1 MKKVKKTIETGQ
13 LTTRD
18 ARLRQLLQA
27 ERRQMDDNVRERMRD
42 GRTDGPLD
50 ARDVVDIADATLQQ
64 EIDLALLQ
72 MRVATVGRID
82 EALRRL
88 DDGRYGSCFEC
99 EEAIA
104 ESRLRALPFAVRCRA
119 CEEKRETKQRNTRQ
133 VALRA
138 HTPFA
143 HVTG

>member
-1 MKKVKKTIETGQ
+1 MKKTITTAQ
-13 LTTRD
+13 STTRD
-18 ARLRQLLQA
+18 ARLRQLLEA
-27 ERRQMDDNVRERMRD
+27 ERRHMDDNVRERMRD
-42 GRTDGPLD
+42 GRSDGPLD

-88 DDGRYGSCFEC
+88 DGGQYGSCFEC
-99 EEAIA
+99 DEAIA

-119 CEEKRETKQRNTRQ
+119 CEEKRETAQGNARQ

-138 HTPFA
+138 HTPFS

>member
-1 MKKVKKTIETGQ
+1 MLLSAGQFAGDGTVKKTIETDQ

-18 ARLRQLLQA
+18 ARLRQLLEA

-42 GRTDGPLD
+42 GRSDGPQG

-119 CEEKRETKQRNTRQ
+119 CEEKRETKQQNTR
-133 VALRA
+133 
-138 HTPFA
+138 
-143 HVTG
+143 